1 MVEKTFWVAI
11 KLIKIVVLCVLAHLG
26 DKWGMFG
33 VCLWGLAGIVWGLI
47 GWLDVCLGVIGWD
60 DECLCSISPSLYL
73 SSIYV
78 NNAKNR
84 QCGYFNAKN
93 NHLWKPHFLFFDK
106 NFVHGTSCTVRGC
119 CFFFI
124 WLVPEP
130 EALSIKQLA
139 SSIIGILNLLFD
151 SLTLLFKLRS
161 IRGLKRPFCYL
172 LEKLKKTLL
181 IVPYRNWNL

>member
-1 MVEKTFWVAI
+1 MI
-11 KLIKIVVLCVLAHLG
+11 G
-26 DKWGMFG
+26 
-33 VCLWGLAGIVWGLI
+33 GLI
-47 GWLDVCLGVIGWD
+47 GWLDGCLGVIGWD
-60 DECLCSISPSLYL
+60 GECLCSISPSLYL

-84 QCGYFNAKN
+84 QCGYFNVKN

-106 NFVHGTSCTVRGC
+106 NFVHGTRCTVRGC

-124 WLVPEP
+124 WLVPAP

-139 SSIIGILNLLFD
+139 SSIIGLLNLLFD

-161 IRGLKRPFCYL
+161 IIGLKRSFFL
-172 LEKLKKTLL
+172 FIEETQKNSKNALFDL
-181 IVPYRNWNL
+181 N